1 MMLCIYNL
9 HHNYA
14 GRAGPQRAWA
24 AWPSAADRA
33 AAGLAGSRWPGLWP
47 ARPPAASCC
56 RRMRRGLWS
65 QPRRVL
71 TGTPSARQA
80 CLPGEEGGWGHSH
93 HNSIADISRHS
104 RATGRAP
111 EHPWTHCGSGA
122 RVAERF
128 TQSGA
133 RCAWSDTRC
142 ISDAHVQRARFLA
155 RIVQQMM
162 LKVCKS

>member
-14 GRAGPQRAWA
+14 GRAGPPRAWA

-93 HNSIADISRHS
+93 HYSIADISMHS
-104 RATGRAP
+104 LATGRAP

-128 TQSGA
+128 TRSGA

>member
-14 GRAGPQRAWA
+14 GRAGPPR

-47 ARPPAASCC
+47 ARPPAASCGH
-56 RRMRRGLWS
+56 RMRRGLRS

-80 CLPGEEGGWGHSH
+80 CLPGEVGGGVTPTVIRSRTFHGIH
-93 HNSIADISRHS
+93 GPQGEPRNSTAAAVRASRNGS
-104 RATGRAP
+104 RGAVHVARGAIHGAQAMRMCSALDRA
-111 EHPWTHCGSGA
+111 A
-122 RVAERF
+122 N
-128 TQSGA
+128 
-133 RCAWSDTRC
+133 
-142 ISDAHVQRARFLA
+142 DA
-155 RIVQQMM
+155 
-162 LKVCKS
+162 

>member
-14 GRAGPQRAWA
+14 GRAGPPRAWA

-93 HNSIADISRHS
+93 HNSIADISMHS
-104 RATGRAP
+104 LATGRAP

-128 TQSGA
+128 TRSCA

>member
-1 MMLCIYNL
+1 MLCIYNL

-14 GRAGPQRAWA
+14 GRAGPPR

-47 ARPPAASCC
+47 ARPPAASCG
-56 RRMRRGLWS
+56 RRMRRGLRS

-71 TGTPSARQA
+71 TGTPSALQA
-80 CLPGEEGGWGHSH
+80 CLPGEEVGWGQYESH
-93 HNSIADISRHS
+93 RNSIADISRYS

-111 EHPWTHCGSGA
+111 KQHCGSGA
-122 RVAERF
+122 RVVERF
-128 TQSGA
+128 TRSGA
-133 RCAWSDTRC
+133 RCAWSDNKRC
-142 ISDAHVQRARFLA
+142 ACAARSILA
-155 RIVQQMM
+155 LIVQEMM

>member
-1 MMLCIYNL
+1 MMLRIYNL

-14 GRAGPQRAWA
+14 GLAGPPR
-24 AWPSAADRA
+24 AWPSAANLA

-47 ARPPAASCC
+47 VRPPAASCG

-71 TGTPSARQA
+71 TGTTSARQA

-93 HNSIADISRHS
+93 RYSIADISWHS

-111 EHPWTHCGSGA
+111 ELPWTHCGSGA
-122 RVAERF
+122 RVEERF
-128 TQSGA
+128 TRGGA

-142 ISDAHVQRARFLA
+142 TSDAHVQRARFLA

>member
-1 MMLCIYNL
+1 MLCIYNL

-14 GRAGPQRAWA
+14 GRAGPPRAWA
-24 AWPSAADRA
+24 AWPSAADR
-33 AAGLAGSRWPGLWP
+33 AGSRWPGLWP

-93 HNSIADISRHS
+93 HNSIADISMHS
-104 RATGRAP
+104 LATGRAP

-128 TQSGA
+128 TRSGA

-142 ISDAHVQRARFLA
+142 ISDAHVQRAQFLA

>member
-1 MMLCIYNL
+1 ML
-9 HHNYA
+9 A
-14 GRAGPQRAWA
+14 GQGRSEPGPPGRQPLTGPPRAW
-24 AWPSAADRA
+24 PV
-33 AAGLAGSRWPGLWP
+33 AGQTTGSKLLSQNAPGTVEP
-47 ARPPAASCC
+47 ATPGTDGNSFRPPS
-56 RRMRRGLWS
+56 
-65 QPRRVL
+65 
-71 TGTPSARQA
+71 
-80 CLPGEEGGWGHSH
+80 LPAGGGGGWGHSH
-93 HNSIADISRHS
+93 HNSIADNSMHS
-104 RATGRAP
+104 LATGRAP

-128 TQSGA
+128 TRSGA

>member
-1 MMLCIYNL
+1 MLCIYNL

-14 GRAGPQRAWA
+14 GRAGPPRAWA

-47 ARPPAASCC
+47 ARPPAASCG
-56 RRMRRGLWS
+56 RRMRRGLRS

-71 TGTPSARQA
+71 TPSARQA

-93 HNSIADISRHS
+93 HNSIADISLHS

-111 EHPWTHCGSGA
+111 ELPWTHCGSGA

-128 TQSGA
+128 TRGGA

-142 ISDAHVQRARFLA
+142 TSDAHVQRARFLA
-155 RIVQQMM
+155 LIVQQMM
-162 LKVCKS
+162 LKVC

>member
-1 MMLCIYNL
+1 MLCICNL
-9 HHNYA
+9 HHNML
-14 GRAGPQRAWA
+14 AGPGRRGPGWQPL
-24 AWPSAADRA
+24 AWPV
-33 AAGLAGSRWPGLWP
+33 AGQTTGSKLLSQNAPGTVEP
-47 ARPPAASCC
+47 ATPGTDGNSFRPPSLPAGA
-56 RRMRRGLWS
+56 RRW
-65 QPRRVL
+65 
-71 TGTPSARQA
+71 
-80 CLPGEEGGWGHSH
+80 GGWGHSH
-93 HNSIADISRHS
+93 RNSIADISRHS
-104 RATGRAP
+104 LATGRAP

-128 TQSGA
+128 TRSGA

>member
-14 GRAGPQRAWA
+14 GRAGPPR
-24 AWPSAADRA
+24 AWPSPADRA

-80 CLPGEEGGWGHSH
+80 CLPGEEGVWGHSH
-93 HNSIADISRHS
+93 RNSIADISRHS
-104 RATGRAP
+104 LATGRAP

-128 TQSGA
+128 TRSGA

>member
-14 GRAGPQRAWA
+14 GRGPPR

-47 ARPPAASCC
+47 ARPPAASCG
-56 RRMRRGLWS
+56 RRMRRGLRS

-93 HNSIADISRHS
+93 RNSIADISRHS
-104 RATGRAP
+104 RATLPPQGERRNSTAAAVRASRN
-111 EHPWTHCGSGA
+111 GSRGA
-122 RVAERF
+122 VHVARGVIHAG
-128 TQSGA
+128 GA
-133 RCAWSDTRC
+133 QAMRMCTALESRAHRAAN
-142 ISDAHVQRARFLA
+142 DA
-155 RIVQQMM
+155 
-162 LKVCKS
+162 